1 MNGNGISTVIRRI
14 HAWTVG
20 EMKSQEADVREQT
33 NAEDPLFKQLLPSGG
48 RHDPLFVA
56 EFIRVSKL

>member
-1 MNGNGISTVIRRI
+1 VIRRI